1 MVESTDRRR
10 RSLRFGRQARDPRLD
25 PREIV
30 CVPFQAGNLLTA
42 SGVDIVRYLFVVS
55 KSRPD
60 LADYLMRH
68 FSDEED
74 VLVTIDRRR
83 GERRR
88 GRDDTDPERR
98 RGHRRWRPE
107 NDEALASVGAF
118 MVPVDA
124 PEPVA

>member
-1 MVESTDRRR
+1 MLS
-10 RSLRFGRQARDPRLD
+10 
-25 PREIV
+25 
-30 CVPFQAGNLLTA
+30 A
-42 SGVDIVRYLFVVS
+42 SGVDMLRYLFVVS

-60 LADYLMRH
+60 LADYLVRH

-88 GRDDTDPERR
+88 RLTDTDSERR
-98 RGHRRWRPE
+98 HGHRRWRPE
-107 NDEALASVGAF
+107 NDESLASVGAF
-118 MVPVDA
+118 MVPLDA

>member
-1 MVESTDRRR
+1 M
-10 RSLRFGRQARDPRLD
+10 
-25 PREIV
+25 
-30 CVPFQAGNLLTA
+30 LLP
-42 SGVDIVRYLFVVS
+42 SGVDMARYLFVVS
-55 KSRPD
+55 KARPD
-60 LADYLMRH
+60 LAEYLVHH

-74 VLVTIDRRR
+74 VLVTLDRRL

-88 GRDDTDPERR
+88 GEADLDPERR

-124 PEPVA
+124 EPVA

>member
-1 MVESTDRRR
+1 M
-10 RSLRFGRQARDPRLD
+10 
-25 PREIV
+25 
-30 CVPFQAGNLLTA
+30 
-42 SGVDIVRYLFVVS
+42 VRYLFVVS

-88 GRDDTDPERR
+88 G
-98 RGHRRWRPE
+98 HRRWRPE